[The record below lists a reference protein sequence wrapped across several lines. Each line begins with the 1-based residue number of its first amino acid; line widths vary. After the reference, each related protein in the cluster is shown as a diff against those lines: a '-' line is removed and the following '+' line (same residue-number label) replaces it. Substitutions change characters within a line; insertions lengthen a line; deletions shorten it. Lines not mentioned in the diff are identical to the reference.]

1 MIRFSRRLLVALFFL
16 LLLLL
21 SAAIWWWR
29 SRAWEARQEGFQL
42 PERLSSVS
50 RIELSRGGESLSFT
64 QRNGVW
70 YTSHEERVHERPLQT
85 LWDYFKRIDVRFP
98 VAGRLEP
105 EVLTQL
111 HDSGL
116 HVVLESPTGRLAFS
130 LGRQREGELLLS
142 YAGDYYLVRTAGFAR
157 ATIQDLSLD
166 WRQWVTATSALG
178 IQRPSELA
186 FVQLEWFENPQ
197 ESFRVEVRDSSRVSL
212 FPLNAREPVPYDT
225 VRMSAFLYALTQI
238 TLERRDSLSCTKRA
252 AFETKMPLLRL
263 LFCLRHSKDT
273 SDYGLYPETSTIGYL
288 RDSKGDFFAT
298 PLVGWNAVMM
308 GLPQLASSL
317 SH

>member
-1 MIRFSRRLLVALFFL
+1 MIRFSRRLLVSLFFL

-21 SAAIWWWR
+21 SAGIWWWR
-29 SRAWEARQEGFQL
+29 SRAWEARQKGFQL
-42 PERLSSVS
+42 PALLSSVS

-98 VAGRLEP
+98 VAGTLSAEALGLLR
-105 EVLTQL
+105 
-111 HDSGL
+111 DSGL
-116 HVVLESPTGRLAFS
+116 HVVLESADGRLAFS
-130 LGRQREGELLLS
+130 LGRQPDGELLLG

-186 FVQLEWFENPQ
+186 FVQLEWCENPQ
-197 ESFRVEVRDSSRVSL
+197 ESFRIEMLDSSRVLL
-212 FPLNAREPVPYDT
+212 FPSDAREPVPYDT

-238 TLERRDSLSCTKRA
+238 TLERRDSLSCTQRA
-252 AFETKMPLLRL
+252 SFETQMPLLRL
-263 LFCLRHSKDT
+263 QFCLRHT
-273 SDYGLYPETSTIGYL
+273 SDTLYYALYPETSTIGYL
-288 RDSKGDFFAT
+288 RNSKGDFFAT

-308 GLPQLASSL
+308 GLPQLASAL